1 MKCAFDHC
9 LKTANPGLFGSVV
22 IGRAKI
28 SFPLCMA
35 HWNVIGK
42 LQKKFEGTKK
52 VGGKQNGKKR

>member
-28 SFPLCMA
+28 TFPLCMA
-35 HWNVIGK
+35 HWNVVGK
-42 LQKKFEGTKK
+42 LQKKFENTKK
-52 VGGKQNGKKR
+52 EKRSLK